1 MFLDPSSL
9 TVAPKAMKTNQ
20 LVQRTDHTRS
30 ELGSIELASLEETPT
45 EVSEEMI
52 LEETE
57 KLGEAIRTREL
68 TAEMMQLRKQM
79 RGEYVALYKEGL
91 KDRKDSINAAAK
103 LTKANGDFARF
114 LQNSLLQ
121 DRKEERFTTGYQRL
135 AEEAVTMF

>member
-9 TVAPKAMKTNQ
+9 TVTPKAMQTSQ
-20 LVQRTDHTRS
+20 LVQRTDHTRP

-45 EVSEEMI
+45 EESEEMI

-68 TAEMMQLRKQM
+68 TAEMMQLRKEM
-79 RGEYVALYKEGL
+79 RGEYVGLYKEGL
-91 KDRKDSINAAAK
+91 KDKKDSIKTAAK

-114 LQNSLLQ
+114 LQSALLD
-121 DRKEERFTTGYQRL
+121 DRKEERFATGYKRL